1 MSLPTASYLDRL
13 RDARVLVIGG
23 SSGIGFGVASATV
36 AQGAHVILASSSQS
50 KIDAAMQRLHDAH
63 PDNISNISG
72 HACDLADPAALEA
85 NLRVLLDSIAQSTGG
100 VKLDHIVFTAG
111 DAIRVA
117 SVRETSTENILAAG
131 TVRFLGPLLLAKLA
145 PAYMNPGSASS
156 ITLTSGTMSRR
167 PAKGWAVQAA
177 WSSGVEGIMRG
188 LAVDLAPIRVN
199 VVSPGVVL
207 TELFLNV
214 PPEALQVVLDSYKDS
229 ALLDK
234 VGAPDEIA
242 ESYVYCMRS
251 AFVTGTIV
259 ESDGGRALK

>member
-1 MSLPTASYLDRL
+1 MSFPTTSYLDRL
-13 RDARVLVIGG
+13 RHANVLVIGG

-36 AQGAHVILASSSQS
+36 AQGAHVILASSNQS
-50 KIDAAMQRLHDAH
+50 KIDAAIQRLQDAH
-63 PDNISNISG
+63 PDHISHISG

-85 NLRVLLDSIAQSTGG
+85 NLRALLDAVAGGSTGA
-100 VKLDHIVFTAG
+100 KLDHIVFTAG
-111 DAIRVA
+111 DAIHVA
-117 SVRETSTENILAAG
+117 SVQETSTENILAAG

-199 VVSPGVVL
+199 IVSPGAVL
-207 TELFLNV
+207 TELFQNV
-214 PPEALQVVLDSYKDS
+214 PPEALQAVLDDYKNS
-229 ALLDK
+229 ALLGK
-234 VGAPDEIA
+234 VGTSEEIA
-242 ESYVYCMRS
+242 EPYIYCMRCS
-251 AFVTGTIV
+251 FVTGSIV
-259 ESDGGRALK
+259 DTDGGRALK